1 MGSLIIKPP
10 WGHGAVSGIDTNVY
24 GAYASKCWEGHWI
37 PEKHKWEYF
46 CRICGV
52 GESRLKSAY
61 PIEGWGCFC
70 HDLKLTESYNKEN
83 FYLTFDPGDPERMGC
98 VPHSGPE
105 EDYSTVR
112 KALMALAGLA
122 IGLVSIYGAFA
133 WTALTFIIDLVSAI
147 DTEELRSEYL
157 QCEWLYPKEEGGY
170 QPKWPTDCGFWYWW
184 IVWVNPNQTIKF
196 DGHEFFGGIE
206 RAWDMYFVEHSF
218 TATIE
223 AGPPP
228 DEMSA
233 VLLRMKCPRLR

>member
-24 GAYASKCWEGHWI
+24 GAYAAECPKKGAWFSKLHEWA
-37 PEKHKWEYF
+37 YD

-70 HDLKLTESYNKEN
+70 HYLKLTESYNKEN
-83 FYLTFDPGDPERMGC
+83 FRLSFDPSNPERKGC

-112 KALMALAGLA
+112 SVLMALAGLA

-133 WTALTFIIDLVSAI
+133 WTALTIIEALVSAI
-147 DTEELRSEYL
+147 DTEELGSGYL
-157 QCEWLYPKEEGGY
+157 QCDWLYPSEEGGY
-170 QPKWPTDCGFWYWW
+170 QPKWPTDSGFWYWW
-184 IVWVNPNQTIKF
+184 FVYVKPNQTIKF
-196 DGHEFFGGIE
+196 DGYESFGGILS
-206 RAWDMYFVEHSF
+206 ALGMYILWS
-218 TATIE
+218 TALQLLSK
-223 AGPPP
+223 P
-228 DEMSA
+228 